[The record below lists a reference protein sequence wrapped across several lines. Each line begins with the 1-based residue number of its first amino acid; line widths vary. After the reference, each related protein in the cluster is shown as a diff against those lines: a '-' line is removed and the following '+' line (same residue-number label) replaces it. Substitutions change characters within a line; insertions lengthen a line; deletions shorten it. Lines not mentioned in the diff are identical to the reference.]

1 MAPPALIAAN
11 QTSGLIDLNVQSWL
25 TRDETIT
32 KVREYS
38 FLEYT
43 CNNTAHVSGNTSTF
57 RVQCPP
63 SGQFPTVY
71 EYPYL
76 DPDGNYS
83 SKFDPVLDD
92 TRKVINQVK
101 IWISLFGMLS
111 HIMSSLLSIH
121 YYQPFLL

>member
-57 RVQCPP
+57 QVQCPP

-101 IWISLFGMLS
+101 FGSL
-111 HIMSSLLSIH
+111 MSLLLSIH

>member
-57 RVQCPP
+57 QVQCPP

-71 EYPYL
+71 EY
-76 DPDGNYS
+76 
-83 SKFDPVLDD
+83 
-92 TRKVINQVK
+92 
-101 IWISLFGMLS
+101 
-111 HIMSSLLSIH
+111 
-121 YYQPFLL
+121 